1 MLHTTLPKAA
11 NCHCPKTC
19 KAGMLG
25 TVPTWTSQANS
36 IEQERSL
43 KEGKKHHTFLE
54 AEFQLCHF

>member
-43 KEGKKHHTFLE
+43 KTTRKE
-54 AEFQLCHF
+54 APHLLRS